1 MLLWTCVHVS
11 FWIIVL
17 SEHMPRSE
25 VAQSYGNSIFNFL
38 GNFYTVFHSGST
50 SLHSHQQQWRVPFS
64 PHPLQHLLFVD
75 FLMMISVRR
84 YHTIVLICISL
95 IISNVEHLFMCL
107 VVICMSLEKCLFR
120 FSAYFST
127 GFYVLLLLKE
137 TKGLKEDLVPGIPVL
152 PNVKCPLLVMFIF
165 QNVFLLKNQCIQSK
179 HKSKLHPQYF

>member
-1 MLLWTCVHVS
+1 MAAPVYIPANSVGGFPFLLTLSSICYLWIMLTMAILT
-11 FWIIVL
+11 
-17 SEHMPRSE
+17 
-25 VAQSYGNSIFNFL
+25 
-38 GNFYTVFHSGST
+38 
-50 SLHSHQQQWRVPFS
+50 
-64 PHPLQHLLFVD
+64 
-75 FLMMISVRR
+75 SVRW
-84 YHTIVLICISL
+84 YLIVVLICISL

>member
-1 MLLWTCVHVS
+1 
-11 FWIIVL
+11 
-17 SEHMPRSE
+17 
-25 VAQSYGNSIFNFL
+25 
-38 GNFYTVFHSGST
+38 
-50 SLHSHQQQWRVPFS
+50 
-64 PHPLQHLLFVD
+64 
-75 FLMMISVRR
+75 
-84 YHTIVLICISL
+84 
-95 IISNVEHLFMCL
+95 MCL

>member
-1 MLLWTCVHVS
+1 
-11 FWIIVL
+11 
-17 SEHMPRSE
+17 MPRSE

-75 FLMMISVRR
+75 FIDGHFDFCEV
-84 YHTIVLICISL
+84 VLHVVSICISL